1 MTQTDPSPTSIPHL
15 PRLFVTGTDTEVG
28 KTVVTACLAAAFP
41 ERARAAKVVASGVA
55 PNDPTGGEDAALLA
69 FAAGHPPS
77 VFATFEAPVSP
88 HRAAL
93 LEGRTLD
100 PAMLTGWLRGLRGN
114 PLLVEGVG
122 GWRVPITP
130 DFDVCDA
137 ARVVDAPVLVV
148 AADRLGVLN
157 HTRLTIEAIRA
168 DGFEVAGVVL
178 NRGVATRSP
187 GDDPSTTS
195 NLEDLRTLLDVPVL
209 PCERVE
215 TDDREALGSLG
226 RALWLDLT

>member
-1 MTQTDPSPTSIPHL
+1 MAQHSPFQTSPHL

-55 PNDPTGGEDAALLA
+55 PADATGGEDAALLG
-69 FAAGHPPS
+69 FAAGHAPT

-88 HRAAL
+88 HRAAI
-93 LEGRTLD
+93 LEGRDLEV
-100 PAMLTGWLRGLRGN
+100 PLLTAWLRGLRGN

-130 DFDVCDA
+130 AFEVRDA
-137 ARVVDAPVLVV
+137 ARVVEAPILVV

-157 HTRLTIEAIRA
+157 HTRLTVEAIRA
-168 DGFEVAGVVL
+168 DGFEVVGVVL
-178 NRGVATRSP
+178 NRGGAPLPPEV
-187 GDDPSTTS
+187 DPSTTS
-195 NLEDLRTLLDVPVL
+195 NLEDLRSLLDVPVV
-209 PCERVE
+209 PCGPVDR
-215 TDDREALGSLG
+215 TDRHAMGTLG
-226 RALWLDLT
+226 RALWRDLT